1 MKNIPEI
8 SIIIPS
14 YNAASYIDRCL
25 ESITGSDADKEQ
37 YEIIAVDDSS
47 TDETLDLLKK
57 FAEKT
62 PQMKVYTRH
71 KAGPGGARNL
81 GLNYAKGRYVMF
93 VDIDDHID
101 SKNFAH
107 LINKLIPLYN
117 QDILGFDYLKCDE
130 DGNVSPYNDKLF
142 PYCREMSGAEY
153 MNMQAPESVLWGY
166 LFRRKFLIEQEIKF
180 REKNIHCHEEFIARS
195 FCLAQ
200 SIEFIPTL
208 IYYFHDS
215 IKESLTNKPDEEH
228 QKRFVMH
235 WLTVIEELQKF
246 GFMLGD
252 PLSEI
257 GLERKL
263 DYTSAS
269 LVKRL
274 IMHEYDEDF
283 ISETIKKLESLGLYP
298 LRRES
303 EYGIRFGI
311 LSKVTNSEE
320 RILWWKRHIA
330 SPLINAAAACMFRE
344 TP

>member
-1 MKNIPEI
+1 MKNTPEI

-14 YNAASYIDRCL
+14 YNAAQFINRCL
-25 ESITGSDADKEQ
+25 ESITGSDADKEL

-47 TDETLDLLKK
+47 TDNTLELLKK
-57 FAEKT
+57 FAEST

-81 GLNYAKGRYVMF
+81 GMNYAKGRYVMF

-107 LINKLIPLYN
+107 FVNKLVPLYN

-130 DGNVSPYNDKLF
+130 EGNVSAYNDKLF

-153 MNMQAPESVLWGY
+153 MNMQAPEGVLWGY

-180 REKNIHCHEEFIARS
+180 REKNIHCHEEFIARA

-200 SIEFIPTL
+200 SVEFIPTL
-208 IYYFHDS
+208 IYYFHDK
-215 IKESLTNKPDEEH
+215 IKGSLTNKPDEEH
-228 QKRFVMH
+228 QKRFVIH

-246 GFMLGD
+246 GFLLGD

-263 DYTSAS
+263 DYTSA
-269 LVKRL
+269 LLLKRL
-274 IMHEYDEDF
+274 ILHEYDDAF
-283 ISETIKKLESLGLYP
+283 IADTIRKLESLGLFP
-298 LRRES
+298 LRRDNGYGMRYGFLCKAVDS
-303 EYGIRFGI
+303 EKRVF
-311 LSKVTNSEE
+311 
-320 RILWWKRHIA
+320 WWRRNA
-330 SPLINAAAACMFRE
+330 SSPLISSVADYMFRFL
-344 TP
+344 P

>member
-1 MKNIPEI
+1 MKNTPEI

-14 YNAASYIDRCL
+14 YNAAGYIDRCL
-25 ESITGSDADKEQ
+25 KSITESDANRDL
-37 YEIIAVDDSS
+37 YEIIAIDDSS
-47 TDETLDLLKK
+47 TDNTLDLLKK
-57 FAEKT
+57 FAGNT

-93 VDIDDHID
+93 VDIDDHVD

-107 LINKLIPLYN
+107 LVNSLVPLYN

-130 DGNVSPYNDKLF
+130 EGHVSPYNDKLF

-153 MNMQAPESVLWGY
+153 MNMQAPEGVLWGY

-180 REKNIHCHEEFIARS
+180 REKNIHCHEEFITRA

-208 IYYFHDS
+208 IYYFHDR
-215 IKESLTNKPDEEH
+215 IKESLTNRPDEEH

-246 GFMLGD
+246 GYMLGD
-252 PLSEI
+252 PLSEV

-274 IMHEYDEDF
+274 VMHEYDDAF
-283 ISETIKKLESLGLYP
+283 VSETIRKLESLGLFP
-298 LRRES
+298 LRKEDG
-303 EYGIRFGI
+303 YGMRYRI
-311 LSKVTNSEE
+311 LSRATDSEK
-320 RILWWKRHIA
+320 RVFWWKHNIS
-330 SPLINAAAACMFRE
+330 SPLVAAAAACMFRKI
-344 TP
+344 P

>member
-1 MKNIPEI
+1 MKSTPEI

-14 YNAASYIDRCL
+14 YNASGYIGRCL
-25 ESITGSDADKEQ
+25 GSITGSAADKER

-47 TDETLDLLKK
+47 TDNTLELLKK

-101 SKNFAH
+101 PKNFAH
-107 LINKLIPLYN
+107 LINVLIPLYS

-130 DGNVSPYNDKLF
+130 EGNVSPYNDKLL

-153 MNMQAPESVLWGY
+153 MNLQAPEGVLWGY

-180 REKNIHCHEEFIARS
+180 REKNIHCHEEFIARA

-200 SIEFIPTL
+200 SVEFIPTL

-215 IKESLTNKPDEEH
+215 IKESLTNRPDEEH
-228 QKRFVMH
+228 QKRYILH

-246 GFMLGD
+246 SYMLGD
-252 PLSEI
+252 PMSEV
-257 GLERKL
+257 GLEKKL

-274 IMHEYDEDF
+274 IMHEYDDAF
-283 ISETIKKLESLGLYP
+283 VSDTIRKLESLGLFP
-298 LRRES
+298 LRKENGYGTRYRVLSNATDS
-303 EYGIRFGI
+303 E
-311 LSKVTNSEE
+311 K
-320 RILWWKRHIA
+320 RIFWWRRHIA
-330 SPLINAAAACMFRE
+330 SPVAGAIAAYMFRK